1 MVYQE
6 VNTVANLL
14 ITAKSS
20 IAAEITSKGNTTSER
35 GAFYYGNDMIRY
47 DIIRKV
53 KSSKVSTSKDAK
65 RNIVI
70 KVHPDQRVVAT
81 VPHDATEESIQEAM
95 LKRARWIWQNIEEF
109 AKQKD
114 YVLPKRYVSG
124 ETQFYLGRRYVL
136 KVLIDA
142 KQTSNVK
149 LTRGKLNVTLKR
161 ELSQSNASDVE
172 NSRVMKVKPL
182 LNKWYQHKA
191 KLIFRERLTQMLP
204 KATWVTDTP
213 AFRIMAMK
221 KQWGSCSTKGNLML
235 NPHLIKAPKECIDYV
250 ILHELCH
257 IAEHNHSDK
266 FWRLLTQVMPNWKEV
281 KSKLDGMAEMYLNE

>member
-1 MVYQE
+1 M
-6 VNTVANLL
+6 TNLL
-14 ITAKSS
+14 RRASSS
-20 IAAEITSKGNTTSER
+20 IAADIVTKKNHTKTAER
-35 GAFYYGNDMIRY
+35 SAFYYGDEMIHY
-47 DIIRKV
+47 DVVRKSQNSKASSSKAVARKV
-53 KSSKVSTSKDAK
+53 
-65 RNIVI
+65 VI

-81 VPHDATEESIQEAM
+81 VPHDATDDAIQQAM

-136 KVLIDA
+136 KVLIDSN
-142 KQTSNVK
+142 QVSNVK
-149 LTRGKLNVTLKR
+149 LSRGKLNVTLKH
-161 ELSQSNASDVE
+161 ELGQDNDD
-172 NSRVMKVKPL
+172 RVFKIKPL
-182 LNKWYQHKA
+182 IDKWYKHKA
-191 KLIFRERLTQMLP
+191 KAIFHERLNEILP
-204 KATWVTDTP
+204 KATWVTGIP
-213 AFRIMAMK
+213 SFRVMAMK

-257 IAEHNHSDK
+257 IAEHNHSEK

-281 KSKLDGMAEMYLNE
+281 KAKLDDMAERYLNE

>member
-1 MVYQE
+1 MLM
-6 VNTVANLL
+6 ANSL
-14 ITAKSS
+14 TGASSS
-20 IAAEITSKGNTTSER
+20 IAAEINIKTAER
-35 GAFYYGNDMIRY
+35 GAFYYGNDMIHY
-47 DIIRKV
+47 DVIRKSQ
-53 KSSKVSTSKDAK
+53 SSKVSSSKAVARK
-65 RNIVI
+65 VVI

-81 VPHDATEESIQEAM
+81 VPHDATEDSIQEAM

-142 KQTSNVK
+142 EQVSNVK
-149 LTRGKLNVTLKR
+149 LSRGKLNVTLRK
-161 ELSQSNASDVE
+161 DFDD
-172 NSRVMKVKPL
+172 RVVKVKPL
-182 LNKWYQHKA
+182 IDKWYQHKA
-191 KLIFRERLTQMLP
+191 KAIFHERLNKMLP
-204 KATWVTDTP
+204 KTTWVTDIP
-213 AFRIMAMK
+213 SFRVMAMK
-221 KQWGSCSTKGNLML
+221 TQWGSCSTKGNLML

-257 IAEHNHSDK
+257 IAEHNHSEK

-281 KSKLDGMAEMYLNE
+281 KAKLDDMAELYLNE